1 MKRFPFAMLL
11 FCAALFLVSCN
22 SNDSTE
28 KTTDTKTGDS
38 TGTTTPVAAEVN
50 TIVTTPQNMI
60 SVVHKV
66 ANFAKWQVSYEAHD
80 SMKLAN
86 GLHNYVV
93 GRGFN
98 DSNMVLVAMKAD
110 DMAKAKAFAKDPS
123 LKKAMQQS
131 GVTGTPTMSFFTAV
145 WQDTSML
152 APGTL
157 RSRTTFSVKDW
168 DAWFKNFQE
177 GKQER
182 MDNGISDRVI
192 GHEADDNKKVTL
204 VTAVLD
210 TAKAF
215 AYYKSDLLKK
225 RREAGGVIGEPQ
237 RFLFHVVKRY

>member
-11 FCAALFLVSCN
+11 VSAALFLFSCN

-28 KTTDTKTGDS
+28 KTDTKTGDS
-38 TGTTTPVAAEVN
+38 TTATQPATPPAN
-50 TIVTTPQNMI
+50 TIVTTPTNM
-60 SVVHKV
+60 VAVTHKIKD
-66 ANFAKWQVSYEAHD
+66 FSKWLPMYEAND

-93 GRGFN
+93 GRGFT
-98 DSNMVLVAMKAD
+98 DSNMLMVALKSD
-110 DMAKAKAFAKDPS
+110 DIEKAKAFMKNPN

-131 GVTGTPTMSFFTAV
+131 GVVGAPTISIMTAV
-145 WQDTSML
+145 WQDTAVL

-168 DAWFKNFQE
+168 DAWFKNFQD

-182 MDNGISDRVI
+182 MDNGIVDRVI
-192 GHEADDNKKVTL
+192 GHDVDDNKKVTL
-204 VTAVLD
+204 ITAVLD

-215 AYYKSDLLKK
+215 AYYKSDVLKK

-237 RFLFHVVKRY
+237 RFLFTIAKRY